1 MVEVSLETIKKW
13 LVEGT
18 DEPETFVDLR
28 WTILE
33 ERRENG
39 ELKYFIASHPR
50 IPVRLLV
57 MSLNT
62 LKSVPVARLVIET
75 GIPTVDL
82 QAEDKLILYRWL
94 LDANKLPM
102 AKYYIYGEDHNIGVA
117 VDLDLRSISRE
128 EFNDSL
134 MTLFVA
140 YISLKK
146 ASRVLERIA
155 SKEELVTLSQLV
167 ARYIEKGI
175 SKEEVIRYLVSNG
188 LDEEVARE
196 IVDTIYRLASES
208 EEKPNRD
215 DSGMFI

>member
-1 MVEVSLETIKKW
+1 MASASLETIKEW

-33 ERRENG
+33 EERENG
-39 ELKYFIASHPR
+39 ELKYFVASHPR
-50 IPVRLLV
+50 VPVRLLV
-57 MSLNT
+57 MALST
-62 LKSVPVARLVIET
+62 LKGIPVARLVIET

-82 QAEDKLILYRWL
+82 PAGEKLSLYRWL

-102 AKYYIYGEDHNIGVA
+102 AKYYIYGGDHSIGVA

-146 ASRVLERIA
+146 ASRALERIA

-167 ARYIEKGI
+167 ARYIEKGM
-175 SKEEVIRYLVSNG
+175 SREEVIRYLVSNG
-188 LDEEVARE
+188 LDEEAARE
-196 IVDTIYRLASES
+196 IVNTIYRLASEAKGES
-208 EEKPNRD
+208 KRD
-215 DSGMFI
+215 DSGMFM

>member
-1 MVEVSLETIKKW
+1 MAGASLETIKEW

-33 ERRENG
+33 EERENG
-39 ELKYFIASHPR
+39 ELKYFVASHPR
-50 IPVRLLV
+50 VPVRLLV
-57 MSLNT
+57 MALST
-62 LKSVPVARLVIET
+62 LKSIPVARLVIET
-75 GIPTVDL
+75 EIPTVDL
-82 QAEDKLILYRWL
+82 PAGEKLSLYRWL

-102 AKYYIYGEDHNIGVA
+102 AKYYIYGGDHSIGVA

-146 ASRVLERIA
+146 ASRALERIA

-167 ARYIEKGI
+167 ARYIEKGM
-175 SKEEVIRYLVSNG
+175 SREEVIRYLVSNG
-188 LDEEVARE
+188 LDEEAARE
-196 IVDTIYRLASES
+196 IVNTIYRLASEAKGES
-208 EEKPNRD
+208 KRD
-215 DSGMFI
+215 DSGMFM